1 MLNVSCNNIG
11 FLLRIIAEILF
22 YVRIVVPIL
31 LVVLVIFDLV
41 KVVVGGA
48 DDKAKKE
55 ATNKIVKRLIYAVIV
70 FLVPTLL
77 NFIFK
82 TIEKYGPNDGNGTS
96 TSWVSCWTEVYK

>member
-1 MLNVSCNNIG
+1 MLDVNCSNIG

-22 YVRIVVPIL
+22 YVRIIVPIL
-31 LVVLVIFDLV
+31 LIVLVIFDLV

-48 DDKAKKE
+48 DEKTKKE
-55 ATNKIVKRLIYAVIV
+55 ATDKIVKRLIYAVIV
-70 FLVPTLL
+70 FLVPMLI

-82 TIEKYGPNDGNGTS
+82 TIEKYGPKDGNGTS